1 MKDIVLFSR
10 VSNKEKVFFARQL
23 AVMISSGLAID
34 QAVNLIRAQ
43 TKNTAFHKVLDGVH
57 QSVTAGEALS
67 VCLAKY
73 PSVFDN
79 VFIAVVKSGEASGKL
94 DKVLTHLADR
104 LESFQAFKSKVRSA
118 LAYPIFIVVAMI
130 LVIAIMMI
138 KVIPVLKQVFEDSGV
153 QLPWTTRVIVA
164 ISDFMVN
171 YWWIVLALTIFI
183 TIMIVMFFR
192 LTKTGRFWWDVIKL
206 KTPIV
211 NYVSYDIYMARFCRT
226 LAMLISA
233 GIPIIETIRIT
244 AAAMGNRVYIRILKK
259 VISQV
264 ERGIPMSVPLEKE
277 KDFPMLVPQMV
288 MVGEQT
294 GRLETLMDKL
304 ADFYEVEV
312 DTKIK
317 TIANLIEPV
326 TIVIVGLGVG
336 FLVYSIL
343 YPIYSLVQVI

>member
-10 VSNKEKVFFARQL
+10 VTNKEKVFFARQL
-23 AVMISSGLAID
+23 AVMISSGLPID
-34 QAVNLIRAQ
+34 QAINLVKMQ
-43 TKNTAFHKVLDGVH
+43 TRNAAFTKVLTAVYQD
-57 QSVTAGEALS
+57 VTAGEALS
-67 VCLAKY
+67 VALGKH
-73 PSVFDN
+73 PQVFDR

-104 LESFQAFKSKVRSA
+104 MESFQTFKSKVRSA
-118 LAYPIFIVVAMI
+118 LAYPIFIIVAMF
-130 LVIAIMMI
+130 LVIILMMI
-138 KVIPVLKQVFEDSGV
+138 KVIPVLKQVFEESGV
-153 QLPWTTRVIVA
+153 KLPWTTRSVMA
-164 ISDFMVN
+164 ISDFMVD
-171 YWWIVLALTIFI
+171 WWWLVFIIAAILVALFW
-183 TIMIVMFFR
+183 MFFR
-192 LTKTGRFWWDVIKL
+192 LTRTGRFWWDVIKL

-211 NYVSYDIYMARFCRT
+211 SYVAYDIYMARFTRT
-226 LAMLISA
+226 LGMLIAS
-233 GIPIIETIRIT
+233 GIPIIETLKIT
-244 AAAMGNRVYIRILKK
+244 AAAMNSRIYVRIIKK
-259 VISQV
+259 VIAQV

-277 KDFPMLVPQMV
+277 KDFQVLVPQMI

-304 ADFYEVEV
+304 ADYYENEV

-317 TIANLIEPV
+317 TIANLVEPV